1 VKLELT
7 PRRILAGGWVVF
19 LLYAWPGYLM
29 TDGAEQLAA
38 AASRKGRF
46 DDWHAVV
53 MTEVWRMIG
62 RLIAGPAGML
72 VLQSGLLLFGTYAI
86 VRHLASERT
95 AAWTAVAILLF
106 PPLVTTTG
114 LVSAEA
120 QLAGFFAAGA
130 AGLMSPRRNRRLL
143 GLGALLLGIGMRDGV
158 ALAALPIVL
167 GLFAW
172 GDVSV
177 WRRRGLAIAAWI
189 AITLGA
195 FGLERLLVNKH
206 TFQPEERLAV
216 NDIVNIL
223 RNAPPI
229 PDARLHELLA
239 GTPLLVATDIQQ
251 HAATERIFAADSTVP
266 QRKALI
272 AARRALIREQPGAW
286 LAHRGRRLHAELGLP
301 PSRDWPALYTSFV
314 DSPEQAKDIAHW
326 SRHSFVQRVL
336 IAPVRWLS
344 ETPLFRPYVYAILAL
359 LLLPL
364 AIAWRQRVPVVL
376 LASGLLYELS
386 LGVVSVRPA
395 YRDSHW
401 MIVATM
407 LAAVLLVIHRARTD
421 EKAGV

>member
-1 VKLELT
+1 MTIELT
-7 PRRILAGGWVVF
+7 SRRILASGWVVF
-19 LLYAWPGYLM
+19 LLYAWPGYLQ

-53 MTEVWRMIG
+53 MTEIWRMVG
-62 RLIAGPAGML
+62 RVIAGPAGML
-72 VLQSGLLLFGTYAI
+72 VLQSGLLLLGTYAI

-120 QLAGFFAAGA
+120 QLAAFFAAGA

-143 GLGALLLGIGMRDGV
+143 GLGALLFGIGMRDAV

-172 GDVSV
+172 GNTSG
-177 WRRRGLAIAAWI
+177 WRRRGVAIAAWI
-189 AITLGA
+189 AIALGA

-206 TFQPEERLAV
+206 TLQPEERLAK
-216 NDIVNIL
+216 NDIINIL

-229 PDARLHELLA
+229 GDARLHELLA
-239 GTPLLVATDIQQ
+239 GTPLVATIDIQ
-251 HAATERIFAADSTVP
+251 EPIFRGDTSLP
-266 QRKALI
+266 ERKALI
-272 AARRALIREQPGAW
+272 AARRALIREQPAAW

-301 PSRDWPALYTSFV
+301 PSREWPALYTSFV
-314 DSPEQAKDIAHW
+314 DSPEQARDIAHW
-326 SRHSFVQRVL
+326 SQHSFVQRVL

-359 LLLPL
+359 VLLAL
-364 AIAWRQRVPVVL
+364 AIAWRQRVAAIV
-376 LASGLLYELS
+376 LASGIVYELS
-386 LGVVSVRPA
+386 VGWFSVRPA
-395 YRDSHW
+395 YRHSHW
-401 MIVATM
+401 MIVATV
-407 LAAVLLVIHRARTD
+407 LAAALLVIHRARTD
-421 EKAGV
+421 EKPGV